1 MQIKALWGFKGDP
14 AATKTVEGRVRAGD
28 VIDVTEEY
36 GHTLI
41 GKGLAEAI
49 DGSARKGSKGA
60 KPASPEEKKPA
71 ASDEKKPEVN
81 GEKKPENGGEKKPA
95 APDEKK

>member
-28 VIDVTEEY
+28 VIDVAEEY

-41 GKGLAEAI
+41 GKGLAEAV
-49 DGSARKGSKGA
+49 DGSGRKSAKGSK
-60 KPASPEEKKPA
+60 PATPEEKKPA
-71 ASDEKKPEVN
+71 SSDEKKPDGN
-81 GEKKPENGGEKKPA
+81 GEKKPESGGEKKPA
-95 APDEKK
+95 TPEEKK